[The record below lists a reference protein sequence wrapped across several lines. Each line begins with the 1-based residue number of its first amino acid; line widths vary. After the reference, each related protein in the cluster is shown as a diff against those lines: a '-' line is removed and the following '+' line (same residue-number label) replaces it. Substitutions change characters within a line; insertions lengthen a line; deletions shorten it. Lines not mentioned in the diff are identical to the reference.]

1 MWSSATTDR
10 LNRLAFGRLR
20 EFADLTVSGNQ
31 LDNKSAPA
39 GQACILSARAAKAS
53 GIYEDGRTLESRI
66 RPSTSDL
73 NTGMSCEKSRR
84 SS

>member
-1 MWSSATTDR
+1 MRSNATTDQ
-10 LNRLAFGRLR
+10 LNRLAFESRWVL
-20 EFADLTVSGNQ
+20 ADPMVTGCL
-31 LDNKSAPA
+31 LDNKRASA
-39 GQACILSARAAKAS
+39 GQACILSARATKAS
-53 GIYEDGRTLESRI
+53 GIYEKGRTLEPRN